1 MALRGKA
8 YFWGVAETI
17 GGAKVRDSQGSRVGQ
32 VVSGAR

>member
-1 MALRGKA
+1 MAHRGKA

-17 GGAKVRDSQGSRVGQ
+17 GGAKVRQSKGSGAGQ